1 MGLPYQNNPSLFG
14 AICRYGL
21 WEGDEFCGAIG
32 QGALCFLAGHGGV
45 VAGKDQVHRTGAEGN
60 VGVKGLR
67 AVEDRS
73 IEGKHAIQGYVDAVS
88 FVEAVK
94 LNPASAEEAHIAQ
107 NNVPVRRQSD
117 DFLARKRVSGVEVD
131 GVL

>member
-1 MGLPYQNNPSLFG
+1 MRIRLGE
-14 AICRYGL
+14 
-21 WEGDEFCGAIG
+21 WDEFCGAIG
-32 QGALCFLAGHGGV
+32 QGALCFLAGHGG
-45 VAGKDQVHRTGAEGN
+45 DQVYRTGTEGN

-67 AVEDRS
+67 AVEVRS

-94 LNPASAEEAHIAQ
+94 LNPASAQEAHIAQ
-107 NNVPVRRQSD
+107 GNVLVLRQSD